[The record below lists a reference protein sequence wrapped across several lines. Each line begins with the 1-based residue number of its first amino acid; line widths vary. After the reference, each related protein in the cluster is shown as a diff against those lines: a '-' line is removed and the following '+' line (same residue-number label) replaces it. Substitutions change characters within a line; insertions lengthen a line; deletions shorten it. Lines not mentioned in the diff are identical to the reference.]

1 MAQIDTFDPDA
12 VILSILTDPAVIP
25 DPYPLLRELREQA
38 PIFQTTL
45 TGTWIL
51 TRYDDIRAV
60 LRDPRCGSPPREVN
74 RGERIGIDG
83 SRRRDRDPDSLSML
97 FLNPPDHTRIRK
109 LVSRA
114 FTPRRIEKL
123 RPEITS
129 MTDGLLDTLGPSGD
143 LIGSLAFPLP
153 ANVVSAL
160 VGVPAADRDA
170 LRPLITDLGVGIEP
184 TASSDELAIAD
195 AAGREIRG
203 YLVDLIAERRREPRD
218 DLLSVLIE
226 ASEGDGDRLTENE
239 VIVNTIL
246 IYAAGFETTTHL
258 IANLVRNM
266 VAHPGQLARVRED
279 RALISNAVEEVL
291 RFDPPVQIDGRFVL
305 DDIEVAGHHI
315 PAGSSIVTSL
325 AAGNR
330 DPAVFDDPD
339 RFDIARVD
347 TQVLSFG
354 SGVHYC
360 LGAALARLEGQ
371 VVLDRLLDRYEHWE
385 ITAQPSWRKRITLRG
400 VERLDVAFS

>member
-1 MAQIDTFDPDA
+1 MAEFDPDA
-12 VILSILTDPAVIP
+12 LILKILTDPAVIP
-25 DPYPLLRELREQA
+25 DPYPLLRELREHA
-38 PIFQTTL
+38 PIFQTAL

-60 LRDPRCGSPPREVN
+60 LRDRRCGSPPPRVDG
-74 RGERIGIDG
+74 GERVGIDG
-83 SRRRDRDPDSLSML
+83 SSRRDRDPESLSML
-97 FLNPPDHTRIRK
+97 FLNPPDHTRIRG

-123 RPEITS
+123 RPEIS
-129 MTDGLLDTLGPSGD
+129 AMADGLLDDLGVEGD

-160 VGVPAADRDA
+160 VGVPAADRDD

-184 TASSDELAIAD
+184 TASDEEIAIAD
-195 AAGREIRG
+195 QAGRQIRS
-203 YLVDLIAERRREPRD
+203 YLLDLIAERRNDPQD

-226 ASEGDGDRLTENE
+226 ASDADGDRLTENE

-258 IANLVRNM
+258 IGNLVRNM
-266 VAHPGQLARVRED
+266 VAHPDQLALVRDD
-279 RALISNAVEEVL
+279 RTLIPNAVEEVL

-305 DDIEVAGHHI
+305 DDIEVAGHEV

-330 DPAVFDDPD
+330 DPAIFAEPD
-339 RFDIARVD
+339 RFDVQRTD

-354 SGVHYC
+354 SGVHHC

-371 VVLDRLLDRYEHWE
+371 VVLDRLLDRYGRWE
-385 ITAQPSWRKRITLRG
+385 ITAEPSWRKRVTLRG
-400 VERLDVAFS
+400 VERLDVAFG

>member
-1 MAQIDTFDPDA
+1 MPEFDPDA
-12 VILSILTDPAVIP
+12 LILRILTDPTVIP

-38 PIFQTTL
+38 PIFQTAL

-60 LRDPRCGSPPREVN
+60 LRDRRCGSPPRKAN
-74 RGERIGIDG
+74 RGERVGIDG
-83 SRRRDRDPDSLSML
+83 SRRPDRDPDSLAML
-97 FLNPPDHTRIRK
+97 FLNPPDHTRIRG

-129 MTDGLLDTLGPSGD
+129 MTDGLLDDLGAAGD

-160 VGVPAADRDA
+160 VGVPAADRDD

-184 TASSDELAIAD
+184 TASDEEIAIAD
-195 AAGREIRG
+195 QAGRQIRS
-203 YLVDLIAERRREPRD
+203 YLLDLIAERRKDPHD

-226 ASEGDGDRLTENE
+226 ASEADGDRLTENE

-258 IANLVRNM
+258 IGNLVRNM
-266 VAHPGQLARVRED
+266 VAHPDQLALVRED
-279 RALISNAVEEVL
+279 RTLIPSAVEEVL

-305 DDIEVAGHHI
+305 DDIEVAGHEI

-330 DPAVFDDPD
+330 DPAIFDEPD
-339 RFDIARVD
+339 RFDVCRTD

-371 VVLDRLLDRYEHWE
+371 VVLDRLLDRYGHWE
-385 ITAQPSWRKRITLRG
+385 ITAEPSWRKRVTLRG

>member
-1 MAQIDTFDPDA
+1 MSDFDPDA
-12 VILSILTDPAVIP
+12 LILRVLTDPAVIP
-25 DPYPLLRELREQA
+25 DPYPSLRELREQA
-38 PIFQTTL
+38 PIFQTAL

-60 LRDPRCGSPPREVN
+60 LRDPRCGSPPPQAR
-74 RGERIGIDG
+74 RGERMGIDG
-83 SRRRDRDPDSLSML
+83 SSRRDRDPESLSML
-97 FLNPPDHTRIRK
+97 FLNPPDHTRIRG

-123 RPEITS
+123 RPEITA
-129 MTDGLLDTLGPSGD
+129 MADGLLDDLGPEGD

-160 VGVPAADRDA
+160 VGVPAADRDD

-184 TASSDELAIAD
+184 TASDEEVAIAD
-195 AAGREIRG
+195 QAGREIRS
-203 YLVDLIAERRREPRD
+203 YLLDLIADRRTDPHD

-226 ASEGDGDRLTENE
+226 ASEADGDRLTENE

-258 IANLVRNM
+258 IGNLVRNM
-266 VAHPGQLARVRED
+266 VAHPDQLARVRHD
-279 RALISNAVEEVL
+279 RALVPNAVEEVL
-291 RFDPPVQIDGRFVL
+291 RFDPPVQIDGRYVL
-305 DDIEVAGHHI
+305 DDIDVAGHQI
-315 PAGSSIVTSL
+315 PAGSSLVTSL

-330 DPAVFDDPD
+330 DPAVFEHPD
-339 RFDIARVD
+339 HFDVGRVD

-371 VVLDRLLDRYEHWE
+371 IVLDRLLDRYGHWA
-385 ITAQPSWRKRITLRG
+385 ITAEPSWRKRITLRG